1 MAIRDAD
8 SIADVGSSQETLGV
22 VDGAQH
28 RAQG

>member
-8 SIADVGSSQETLGV
+8 SIDVGSSQETLGV